1 MHRVVA
7 SLLTLVV
14 SLGFIALPAAGEPQ
28 VREPSHGRLLVSD
41 SGVYAF
47 DPVTLELGWRQLQDQ
62 QTFEPAVIGDR
73 VLVTGSRGLYAIDSE
88 SGDLIWQRP
97 SRQVGFPVV
106 LVGETAY
113 LTDRGGLLQAIDSD
127 DGELL
132 WQRRFPGWVYPP
144 AQAGGLLFTGGS
156 DGRLWAIDRER
167 GDVRWAYPLGQEMVY
182 SPVALADGRIIAT
195 TFNREVI
202 ALDHGGNLLWRQNY
216 AAILTTP
223 MVLDGQLIFNGL
235 DGQLRAVDAKDGKIL
250 WRRQLPEPLAVGLE
264 HQQGMLLAAL
274 DSGRVWVLASD
285 SGELRQAYRLPGEPV
300 ARPRFMDGEI
310 LSFVRA
316 FGGPKAILLT
326 RNNH

>member
-14 SLGFIALPAAGEPQ
+14 SQVFVVLPAAGEPH
-28 VREPSHGRLLVSD
+28 VADLSKGRLLVSD
-41 SGVYAF
+41 SGVFAF
-47 DPVTLELGWRQLQDQ
+47 DPETLELRWRRLQDQ

-106 LVGETAY
+106 LGGKTAY
-113 LTDRGGLLQAIDSD
+113 LTDRDGLLQAIDSD

-132 WQRRFPGWVYPP
+132 WQRRFPGWIYPP
-144 AQAGGLLFTGGS
+144 AQSGGLLFTGGS
-156 DGRLWAIDRER
+156 DGHLWAVDRDS
-167 GDVRWAYPLGQEMVY
+167 GDLRWAYSLGQEMVY
-182 SPVALADGRIIAT
+182 SPVALADGQIIAT

-202 ALDHGGNLLWRQNY
+202 SLDRSGNLLWRRDY
-216 AAILTTP
+216 PAILTAPT
-223 MVLDGQLIFNGL
+223 VVDGQLIFNGL
-235 DGQLRAVDAKDGKIL
+235 DRQLRAVDARDGKVL
-250 WRRQLPEPLAVGLE
+250 WRRQLPEPLTVGLE

-274 DSGRVWVLASD
+274 ESGLVWELAGD

-300 ARPRFMDGEI
+300 ARPWFMDGEI

-326 RNNH
+326 RNNY